1 MHVEPFTDQYDAV
14 AALIGRSASELRARV
29 APRWLAI
36 DAGRAVAVATATT
49 RPDRRTFVSLA
60 GDLAAYGELIE
71 AVGAAARRPLHAHAD
86 CADAELRGVLAAAGF
101 VEVMV
106 AESFRVRFADA
117 LDALHKARTAPWFT
131 LIAAGEADHGRL
143 FTLDNAIRQDVP
155 GADGW
160 RGDRAMFLDELADP
174 AAYAVAVDETNG
186 EYAGLARVWRNPS
199 GPRFG
204 LVGVLRQYRG
214 TRLGPALI
222 RGVLEEAA
230 GWGHESFV
238 TETSLT
244 NRAVHPRLARLAA
257 ERLGQWAQMRRP
269 VSLR

>member
-1 MHVEPFTDQYDAV
+1 MHVEPLTNQFEAA
-14 AALIGRSASELRARV
+14 AALTGRSAEELRARA
-29 APRWLAI
+29 APRWLAF
-36 DAGRAVAVATATT
+36 DGGKAVGVATATT

-60 GDLAAYGELIE
+60 GDLEAYGLLVETV
-71 AVGAAARRPLHAHAD
+71 ATGVRRPLHAHAD
-86 CADAELRGVLAAAGF
+86 CADGELLGMLAAAGF

-106 AESFRVRFADA
+106 AESFRVLFADA
-117 LDALHKARTAPWFT
+117 LDVLQRVETPDWVAM
-131 LIAAGEADHGRL
+131 IDAADADAGRL
-143 FTLDNAIRQDVP
+143 FTLDNTIRQDVP
-155 GADGW
+155 GTDGW
-160 RGDRAMFLDELADP
+160 RGDRDMFLDELADP

-186 EYAGLARVWRNPS
+186 EYAGLARVWRNPG

-214 TRLGPALI
+214 SPVGPALI
-222 RGVLEEAA
+222 RRVLEEAA

-257 ERLGQWAQMRRP
+257 DKLGRFAQLRRP
-269 VSLR
+269 IA